1 MIDFLKG
8 TVGKDYFS
16 DRLYGCQECIAEY
29 LASKEPLS
37 QPTNQSFTNRF
48 IESRII
54 WIGSTAGFKEQAR
67 RILEPILFC
76 QAIEIKDPTS
86 LFFED
91 ADKFL

>member
-37 QPTNQSFTNRF
+37 QLL
-48 IESRII
+48 II
-54 WIGSTAGFKEQAR
+54 WHSINDEEAGPVAEMLAVCTQG
-67 RILEPILFC
+67 
-76 QAIEIKDPTS
+76 
-86 LFFED
+86 
-91 ADKFL
+91 

>member
-29 LASKEPLS
+29 LAYKEPLS

-54 WIGSTAGFKEQAR
+54 WIGSTAG
-67 RILEPILFC
+67 ILRLTRPAFQLV
-76 QAIEIKDPTS
+76 S
-86 LFFED
+86 LRT
-91 ADKFL
+91 

>member
-54 WIGSTAGFKEQAR
+54 WIGSTAGMYTMQRLGNLYYNMPCRLPSRSHFRLVYLEFN
-67 RILEPILFC
+67 IL
-76 QAIEIKDPTS
+76 
-86 LFFED
+86 
-91 ADKFL
+91 

>member
-54 WIGSTAGFKEQAR
+54 WIGSTAGMYTMQRPWGNEQTFNNMWTVQELTNDR
-67 RILEPILFC
+67 FI
-76 QAIEIKDPTS
+76 
-86 LFFED
+86 
-91 ADKFL
+91 

>member
-54 WIGSTAGFKEQAR
+54 WIGSTAC
-67 RILEPILFC
+67 ILQRTRLAF
-76 QAIEIKDPTS
+76 QLVS
-86 LFFED
+86 LRT
-91 ADKFL
+91 

>member
-54 WIGSTAGFKEQAR
+54 WIGSTAGFSISNAMRFKEDTR
-67 RILEPILFC
+67 TVL
-76 QAIEIKDPTS
+76 T
-86 LFFED
+86 
-91 ADKFL
+91 

>member
-54 WIGSTAGFKEQAR
+54 WIGSTAGFSGVQWLAQRTVRKAKELLGQP
-67 RILEPILFC
+67 LNSMPQLVG
-76 QAIEIKDPTS
+76 
-86 LFFED
+86 
-91 ADKFL
+91 